1 MTRNSIA
8 LMRDGSVM
16 ADSDLVDF
24 LSGPTDSAINFN
36 GSADLHTPIHPPPKH
51 TSIIQAF
58 NNMVDRFKPPSM
70 DWTSPGDLHKRFKLF
85 KRSRRGE
92 TSEIAALIRLFHAST
107 S

>member
-36 GSADLHTPIHPPPKH
+36 GSADSHTPIHPPLMWFRH
-51 TSIIQAF
+51 NVISWHI
-58 NNMVDRFKPPSM
+58 
-70 DWTSPGDLHKRFKLF
+70 LHVRMQYAIYA
-85 KRSRRGE
+85 SRYLC
-92 TSEIAALIRLFHAST
+92 SLSSLCKVI
-107 S
+107 

>member
-36 GSADLHTPIHPPPKH
+36 GFTYPYS
-51 TSIIQAF
+51 
-58 NNMVDRFKPPSM
+58 PPSYNGARCVTTVNM
-70 DWTSPGDLHKRFKLF
+70 HCNL
-85 KRSRRGE
+85 
-92 TSEIAALIRLFHAST
+92 
-107 S
+107 

>member
-36 GSADLHTPIHPPPKH
+36 GSADLHTPIHHPPNQSSPLTMISERLH
-51 TSIIQAF
+51 LLDQTSKAPLAGQAPQ
-58 NNMVDRFKPPSM
+58 VSY
-70 DWTSPGDLHKRFKLF
+70 S
-85 KRSRRGE
+85 
-92 TSEIAALIRLFHAST
+92 
-107 S
+107 

>member
-36 GSADLHTPIHPPPKH
+36 GSADSHTPIHPP
-51 TSIIQAF
+51 
-58 NNMVDRFKPPSM
+58 
-70 DWTSPGDLHKRFKLF
+70 L
-85 KRSRRGE
+85 
-92 TSEIAALIRLFHAST
+92 
-107 S
+107 

>member
-36 GSADLHTPIHPPPKH
+36 GSADLHTPNHPL
-51 TSIIQAF
+51 I
-58 NNMVDRFKPPSM
+58 NDL
-70 DWTSPGDLHKRFKLF
+70 PGL
-85 KRSRRGE
+85 
-92 TSEIAALIRLFHAST
+92 A
-107 S
+107 

>member
-36 GSADLHTPIHPPPKH
+36 GSADLHTPIHPP
-51 TSIIQAF
+51 
-58 NNMVDRFKPPSM
+58 
-70 DWTSPGDLHKRFKLF
+70 HKSYLL
-85 KRSRRGE
+85 S
-92 TSEIAALIRLFHAST
+92 FHDSNLVQSLA
-107 S
+107 

>member
-36 GSADLHTPIHPPPKH
+36 GSADLHTPIHP
-51 TSIIQAF
+51 
-58 NNMVDRFKPPSM
+58 
-70 DWTSPGDLHKRFKLF
+70 LF
-85 KRSRRGE
+85 KSE
-92 TSEIAALIRLFHAST
+92 CLDVQKNQATSGKTFSLILPS
-107 S
+107 